1 MDGFLF
7 DLDGLLVD
15 SEPMHYEAFSNTAK
29 KFGCVIPWDFHAYC
43 VKAHTQSMGLK
54 KAFLELFPE
63 KETVWHDL
71 YHQTKL
77 YFTNL
82 VKQNPLPLMPGVE
95 TFLNML
101 IAHDKKLA
109 VVTNSSTSMVLSII
123 EKQPLLEKI
132 PLWITREDYVNA
144 KPEPDGYLKAL
155 DILSLNKENTC
166 GFEDSPR
173 GMRAL
178 KAAGVRAFNI
188 HTFPQDNVEGF
199 KSFEEMLAKKSLIE
213 TFLN

>member
-1 MDGFLF
+1 MEGFLF

-15 SEPMHYEAFSNTAK
+15 SEPMHYKAFYNTAK
-29 KFGCVIPWDFHAYC
+29 KFGCDIPWDFHTYC

-63 KETVWHDL
+63 KEGIWQQL
-71 YHQTKL
+71 YHETKL
-77 YFTNL
+77 YFAHL
-82 VKQNPLPLMPGVE
+82 VKKEPLSLMPGVE
-95 TFLNML
+95 TFLNLL
-101 IAHDKKLA
+101 ITHYKKMA
-109 VVTNSSTSMVLSII
+109 VVTNSSTPMVLSMI

-132 PLWITREDYVNA
+132 PLWITREDYLNA

-173 GMRAL
+173 GVKAL

-188 HTFPQDNVEGF
+188 HLFPQDDVEGF
-199 KSFEEMLAKKSLIE
+199 KSFEELLAQNLLIE
-213 TFLN
+213 MLLK